1 MEEVKNVK
9 VQEIRIIAEERE
21 TKDGK
26 KKFMS
31 YKAVM
36 KDGSL
41 MDTRFTQAV
50 KNAPESSCT
59 IVVKAENANI
69 DKNRLYPILWVKAIE
84 EIKVIDTTQFSEAN
98 AKELEELFG

>member
-1 MEEVKNVK
+1 MENVK
-9 VQEIRIIAEERE
+9 LQEIRIIAEERE

-59 IVVKAENANI
+59 IVVKPENANV

-84 EIKVIDTTQFSEAN
+84 EVKTIDTSEFAEAN
-98 AKELEELFG
+98 AEELAELFG